1 MGVGGGWG
9 GSRGGG
15 GDGIMLC
22 SCWVVV
28 WLVFCFRVVG
38 RRSRWEKGGSH
49 CMSSY
54 TTNIMTKCLTELQQ
68 EESQVL
74 SGVAYCCCIHEA
86 SPEVGIA
93 CFRFAASEHPQVL
106 SEQCEY

>member
-1 MGVGGGWG
+1 
-9 GSRGGG
+9 
-15 GDGIMLC
+15 
-22 SCWVVV
+22 
-28 WLVFCFRVVG
+28 
-38 RRSRWEKGGSH
+38 
-49 CMSSY
+49 
-54 TTNIMTKCLTELQQ
+54 MTKCLTELQQ